1 MIAGTN
7 GNMLNQE
14 RLLDT
19 AITARQQFLQQ
30 KYSTDQRLSRLYDDE
45 RAQEQRIASWTK
57 MYIATQE
64 SIVSFYSD
72 GYEYGLNM
80 NTYLASPPRKCAEC
94 ITAKSRS

>member
-30 KYSTDQRLSRLYDDE
+30 KYSTDQRLSRL
-45 RAQEQRIASWTK
+45 
-57 MYIATQE
+57 
-64 SIVSFYSD
+64 
-72 GYEYGLNM
+72 
-80 NTYLASPPRKCAEC
+80 
-94 ITAKSRS
+94 